1 VRSAPM
7 TIADQDGRIICER
20 CLVAD
25 RPHTRLRGLLGRRAL
40 SRDEGLLLRPSPSIH
55 TWFMRFP
62 IDAVF
67 LDAQLRVI
75 GVAPDLAPW
84 RMAARRGARAVL
96 ELAAGEAARRRL
108 DAGASLVLLDVHGVP
123 HAS

>member
-1 VRSAPM
+1 MRSALA
-7 TIADQDGRIICER
+7 TITDADGNIICER

-25 RPHTRLRGLLGRRAL
+25 RPHTRLRGLLGRSAL
-40 SRDEGLLLRPSPSIH
+40 SREEGLLLHPSPSIH

-67 LDAQLRVI
+67 LDADLQVI
-75 GVAPDLAPW
+75 GVSPDLAPW
-84 RMAARRGARAVL
+84 RVAARRGARAVL

-108 DAGASLVLLDVHGVP
+108 EAGASLVLMDGQGLAHV
-123 HAS
+123 A

>member
-1 VRSAPM
+1 MRSALT
-7 TIADQDGRIICER
+7 TITDADGRVICER

-25 RPHTRLRGLLGRRAL
+25 RPHTRLRGLLGRREL
-40 SRDEGLLLRPSPSIH
+40 PRDEGLLLCPSPSIH

-67 LDAQLRVI
+67 LDAHLRVI

-84 RMAARRGARAVL
+84 RIAARRGARAVL

-108 DAGASLVLLDVHGVP
+108 EAGASLVLLDGTGTA
-123 HAS
+123 HAW